1 MSKVDAPS
9 KGKNAVAASTMTPV
23 ERRAS
28 FSLATI
34 FALRMLGLFLI
45 LPVFAIEAGKY
56 PGGDDPALIGLA
68 MGMYGLTQALLQFPF
83 GLASDRLG
91 RKRVIIFGLLVF
103 AIGSAVAAWAPS
115 LVWLTVGRAVQ
126 GAGAISAAV
135 TALIADQTRDEVRT
149 KSMALV
155 GASIGLMFALSL
167 VVAPLL
173 VAYVGLAGLFAMTC
187 SLALAGIAVVV
198 WWVPAEPHEHK
209 NLPRGRLSEVLRL
222 PALLRLNFGV
232 FVLHAV
238 QLAMWMA
245 VPALLVQAGLA
256 REHHWWVYLPAV
268 LGSFVIMGGVF
279 PMEKR
284 GYLRAVFLTAVG
296 LISVVQLG
304 FLAVSAGSPSLGAL
318 AVLLFMFFCGFNILE
333 ATQPSLASRVAPAHA
348 RGAAM
353 GVYNTLQSL
362 GFFAGGVLGGWL
374 MKHLGAQGLFSVCAG
389 AMLLWLVVAWPMTV
403 PVVKTTGPAP
413 KAG

>member
-1 MSKVDAPS
+1 M
-9 KGKNAVAASTMTPV
+9 ASVMTPE

-45 LPVFAIEAGKY
+45 LPVFAIEAAKY
-56 PGGDDPALIGLA
+56 PGGDDPTLIGLT
-68 MGMYGLTQALLQFPF
+68 MGIYGLTQAMLQFLY
-83 GLASDRLG
+83 GMASDRLG
-91 RKRVIIFGLLVF
+91 RKRVIVFGLLLF
-103 AIGSAVAAWAPS
+103 AAGSFLAAWAPS
-115 LVWLTVGRAVQ
+115 LTWLAIGRAVQ
-126 GAGAISAAV
+126 GAGAVSAAV
-135 TALIADQTRDEVRT
+135 TALLADQTRDVVRT

-167 VVAPLL
+167 VAAPLL
-173 VAYVGLAGLFAMTC
+173 VAHIGLAGLFVMTGA
-187 SLALAGIAVVV
+187 LALAGVAVVI
-198 WWVPAEPHEHK
+198 WWVPAEPLQHK
-209 NLPRGRLSEVLRL
+209 NMPRGRLLEVLRL

-245 VPALLVQAGLA
+245 VPAMLVQAGLP

-268 LGSFVIMGGVF
+268 LASFFVMGSTLF
-279 PMEKR
+279 PLEKR

-296 LISVVQLG
+296 LIAVVQLG
-304 FLAVSAGSPSLGAL
+304 FWLVAASGAPSVSAL
-318 AVLLFMFFCGFNILE
+318 AVLLFVFFCGFNVLE
-333 ATQPSLASRVAPAHA
+333 ASQPSLASRVAPAHA

-374 MKHLGAQGLFSVCAG
+374 VKHLGAQGLFAGCAG
-389 AMLLWLVVAWPMTV
+389 GMLLWLVVAWPMQA
-403 PVVKTTGPAP
+403 PVANAP
-413 KAG
+413 GLAAKAG